1 MKPTQ
6 MFGSMSPDI
15 SRIRF
20 QGARIV
26 RVIEDADRRKMTFE
40 VSYPLTEHDSDF
52 PRGRLIFWLC
62 SRYLVEEGH
71 AAGESTIQRAEVVE
85 EAPWGVTI
93 RIHTDHGIRA
103 VSCHSVSQE
112 SPERRTRRWTE

>member
-1 MKPTQ
+1 
-6 MFGSMSPDI
+6 MSTDI
-15 SRIRF
+15 SSIRF
-20 QGARIV
+20 KGARIV

-62 SRYLVEEGH
+62 SGYLVAEGH
-71 AAGESTIQRAEVVE
+71 APGEPTIQSAEIVE

-93 RIHTDHGIRA
+93 RIHTDHGIRE
-103 VSCHSVSQE
+103 VSCHSVSEEDPIAEQN
-112 SPERRTRRWTE
+112 RWSEGG